1 MCRFT
6 LYLGPSIRLS
16 KLLIEP
22 KHSLIRQSSH
32 ASERAEPL
40 NGDGFGVGW
49 YAPRMS
55 REPAVFHSVTPAWNN
70 RNLTHLARVIAS
82 PCVLAHVRAATP
94 GSVVDMSNCHPFLHG
109 RHLFMHNGYIGGF
122 ARIRRPLLASLSD
135 EAFAV
140 IRGST
145 DTEHIFGLFIDE
157 WLKRADRFEK
167 SEDPARTLAQGL
179 SNTISRVL
187 ALTRTAGVTEPNYL
201 NFAVSDGTHAAVCR
215 FTDDPN
221 SEGDSLYHLRGN
233 LYQTTAVEFGD
244 RSQEERDTAMIVSSE
259 RLTHGSGW
267 HIVPRNHVVAL
278 ARGSTPRL
286 FALAPGGELATAP
299 Q

>member
-22 KHSLIRQSSH
+22 KHSLIHQSSH

-94 GSVVDMSNCHPFLHG
+94 GSVVDMSNCHPFVHG
-109 RHLFMHNGYIGGF
+109 RHLFMHNGSIGGF
-122 ARIRRPLLASLSD
+122 ARVRRRLLASLSD
-135 EAFAV
+135 AAFSV

-145 DTEHIFGLFIDE
+145 DTEHMFALFIDE
-157 WLKRADRFEK
+157 WLKREGRNDRPA
-167 SEDPARTLAQGL
+167 DPARALAQGL
-179 SNTISRVL
+179 SNTIARVL
-187 ALTRTAGVTEPNYL
+187 ALTSEAGVTEPNYL
-201 NFAVSDGTHAAVCR
+201 NLAVSDGSAAAVCR
-215 FTDDPN
+215 YTDDPN
-221 SEGDSLYHLRGN
+221 SDGDTLYHLHGN
-233 LYQTTAVEFGD
+233 LYETTAAEFGD
-244 RSQEERDTAMIVSSE
+244 RSLEERDTAMIVSSE

-267 HIVPRNHVVAL
+267 HSVARNHVVAL
-278 ARGSTPRL
+278 ARGTIPRL
-286 FALAPGGELATAP
+286 FALSPDGALAPTP
-299 Q
+299 